1 MMLSKISFLLLIGLA
16 VTVQCFCQNVVV
28 NAFIENKKTKPDNDT
43 LYYDFGRNLTWQ
55 DFRGRPDNNH
65 FGGAVTASGFA
76 FDCQMDFDGKNM
88 YLRIGVFAFFCK
100 NESWKKPQIN
110 SAYHLLHEQHHFDIA
125 RLGSQKLIA
134 EIAKA
139 HFTRKNYAALLT
151 SIFDKV
157 YRENQSIQFQYD
169 RQTNHSLDLKKQ
181 LEWNDRID
189 AQIEALKRSIALKN

>member
-1 MMLSKISFLLLIGLA
+1 MAFVLLL
-16 VTVQCFCQNVVV
+16 FFSFP
-28 NAFIENKKTKPDNDT
+28 AFSQKVFLKVSIENKISNPANDT
-43 LYYDFGRNLTWQ
+43 IYYSINRLLTWD
-55 DFRGRPDNNH
+55 DFKGVPDYNSP
-65 FGGAVTASGFA
+65 GGAITASGFA
-76 FDCQMDFDGKNM
+76 FNANMNMIGKDI
-88 YLRIGVFAFFCK
+88 YLNISVYTFFSKK
-100 NESWKKPQIN
+100 NSWKKPNIN
-110 SAYHLLHEQHHFDIA
+110 SSYHLVHEQHHFDIA

-134 EIAKA
+134 ELAKA

-189 AQIEALKRSIALKN
+189 AQIEALKRSIALKH